1 MEDFWPELATSLK
14 GRIPMGEYTFLANPS
29 MVQGRAEGN
38 MLTLYAESDFTRSM
52 INKPGILSVVAQ
64 AASARL
70 GGQMRV
76 TVTVGQA
83 PPVGTAPAAPAA
95 DPPAHDKL
103 DDLLTFGQQFDNII
117 IK

>member
-1 MEDFWPELATSLK
+1 
-14 GRIPMGEYTFLANPS
+14 MGEYTFLANPA
-29 MVQGRAEGN
+29 MVQGRAENG
-38 MLTLYAESDFTRSM
+38 MLTLYTDSDFTRTM

-83 PPVGTAPAAPAA
+83 PPVSAAPAA
-95 DPPAHDKL
+95 APAHDKL
-103 DDLLTFGQQFDNII
+103 DDLLAFGQQFDNII

>member
-1 MEDFWPELATSLK
+1 
-14 GRIPMGEYTFLANPS
+14 
-29 MVQGRAEGN
+29 
-38 MLTLYAESDFTRSM
+38 MLTLYTDSDFTRTM

-76 TVTVGQA
+76 TVTVTVGQA
-83 PPVGTAPAAPAA
+83 PPVSAAPAAPAA
-95 DPPAHDKL
+95 AAPAHDKL
-103 DDLLTFGQQFDNII
+103 DDLLAFGQQFDNII

>member
-1 MEDFWPELATSLK
+1 
-14 GRIPMGEYTFLANPS
+14 
-29 MVQGRAEGN
+29 

-70 GGQMRV
+70 GVPMRV

-83 PPVGTAPAAPAA
+83 PPVNAAGAPGGTA
-95 DPPAHDKL
+95 PAHDKL
-103 DDLLTFGQQFDNII
+103 DDLLAFGQQFDNIV